1 MAQLTTTARFECP
14 ECKKSASVT
23 VDVPE
28 VDWCVEPLSD
38 SLSEDD
44 TDIECNECG
53 APFSVHV
60 QNSPAGCFVELD
72 EYPHVEVHA
81 DEAPFSADGPG
92 EDDWLNDYTP
102 PNPFDVFESNQHH
115 LGDVLAE
122 YGIGGTGVLKRSAS
136 IINRM
141 VFAETISAME
151 AYLGDTLLRAVL
163 KDSSAMQRLVAED
176 KELSAEKISL
186 NDILENPKIVEE
198 RVQTYLRGLLYHNLA
213 KIEVIFSI
221 ALQIE
226 IFPDKDLKRRL
237 HKTIVLRHDVVH
249 RNGRDKEGNQQYF
262 STERVEETMDDV
274 KAFVTHVENSVDALG
289 QRVPPQ
295 TK

>member
-1 MAQLTTTARFECP
+1 MAQLTTTARFQCP
-14 ECKKSASVT
+14 ACKKSACVT

-53 APFSVHV
+53 APFSVNV
-60 QNSPAGCFVELD
+60 QNSPAGCFIEFD
-72 EYPHVEVHA
+72 EYPDVEVDA
-81 DEAPFSADGPG
+81 DEAPFSADGPDD
-92 EDDWLNDYTP
+92 EDWLNDYTP

-136 IINRM
+136 VINRM

-151 AYLGDTLLRAVL
+151 AYLGDTLQSAVL
-163 KDSSAMQRLVAED
+163 KDPMAMQRMVAED

-186 NDILENPKIVEE
+186 NEILGNPKIVEE

-213 KIEVIFSI
+213 KIEVIFSF
-221 ALQIE
+221 ALKIE
-226 IFPDKDLKRRL
+226 IFPDKELKRRL

-249 RNGRDKEGNQQYF
+249 RNGRDKEGNEQHFPTQL
-262 STERVEETMDDV
+262 VEETMDDV
-274 KAFVTHVENSVDALG
+274 KTFVDLVENSVQALSKKM
-289 QRVPPQ
+289 PPQ
-295 TK
+295 S

>member
-1 MAQLTTTARFECP
+1 MAQLTTTARFQCP
-14 ECKKSASVT
+14 MCNKPACVT

-44 TDIECNECG
+44 TDIECNECN

-60 QNSPAGCFVELD
+60 QNSPAGCFIELD
-72 EYPHVEVHA
+72 EYPDVGVDA
-81 DEAPFSADGPG
+81 DEAPFSADDPD
-92 EDDWLNDYTP
+92 EEDWLNDYTP

-115 LGDVLAE
+115 LRDVLTE
-122 YGIGGTGVLKRSAS
+122 YGVGGTGLLKQSAS
-136 IINRM
+136 VINRM

-151 AYLGDTLLRAVL
+151 AYLGDTLQSAVL
-163 KDSSAMQRLVAED
+163 KDPTAMQRMVIED

-186 NDILENPKIVEE
+186 NEILRNPQIVEE

-213 KIEVIFSI
+213 KIEVIFSF
-221 ALQIE
+221 ALNIE
-226 IFPDKDLKRRL
+226 IFPNKDLKRRL

-262 STERVEETMDDV
+262 PTQLVEETMDDV
-274 KAFVTHVENSVDALG
+274 KTFIDHVENSVQAL
-289 QRVPPQ
+289 RKKMPPQ
-295 TK
+295 S